1 MTLTEVVVVVGGL
14 VLGYWIVAVFLP
26 LLGRKSDDSDDSG
39 ACRPE
44 QDALDGGDGAGD
56 SDRDAP
62 GDAGPPDGPP
72 VRREM

>member
-26 LLGRKSDDSDDSG
+26 LLGRRSDDSG
-39 ACRPE
+39 DSDACRPE
-44 QDALDGGDGAGD
+44 RDAFAGGDRTGD
-56 SDRDAP
+56 GDDP